1 MHSSSNRRRRRSDC
15 DHISRIL
22 ANTSPSGTINNIMLN
37 MCTIHPTEATAKLT
51 LFSIG
56 SGIYKRRAFRSCRNF
71 WVCYSVNTKIAGT
84 NSNTLSC
91 KANKRTQLWQL
102 LLYIVYPVLVKTL
115 PRHKPFR
122 RGKTQNPAH
131 SVWNFKSSKRGRSN
145 SISNSNRIAIGWGI
159 NRGKF
164 WPRQR
169 FSRGRV
175 FPSTGYRII
184 WYYLMYIIILRWL
197 GEYTIIP

>member
-1 MHSSSNRRRRRSDC
+1 MHSSSNRRRRSDC

-115 PRHKPFR
+115 PRHKPVSPWKNAKIRLSWFE
-122 RGKTQNPAH
+122 
-131 SVWNFKSSKRGRSN
+131 
-145 SISNSNRIAIGWGI
+145 ISNRLSEAGRIQFRI
-159 NRGKF
+159 
-164 WPRQR
+164 Q
-169 FSRGRV
+169 
-175 FPSTGYRII
+175 TG
-184 WYYLMYIIILRWL
+184 LR
-197 GEYTIIP
+197 